1 MRLMLDNPIVL
12 QQEQA
17 EISAA
22 ASQENGDDNSDN
34 RDNNKDKAIP
44 NILHFV
50 LVEVNK
56 G

>member
-1 MRLMLDNPIVL
+1 MLNNPIVL

-17 EISAA
+17 KISAA
-22 ASQENGDDNSDN
+22 TSQANSDDNGDN
-34 RDNNKDKAIP
+34 RDNNKYKTVP